1 MKLDS
6 VIVFCCI
13 ALVLVGVV
21 LGINLDIEESS
32 LKILNGFSTTLSA
45 FATLFAA
52 IVALY
57 ALNMWRNQFVFS
69 ERFKAFCEL
78 EEIAIDGLSL
88 VSSYKGV
95 YWDQYCKLN
104 TPTVYEDH
112 EKKRASLSQ
121 NMRENVYLYSRK
133 VDYAESLLTEKDLKY
148 FKFGFFE
155 YERNLYSLFQ
165 EIDGAY
171 EVDDADQ
178 RALLNQHQQSFIK
191 FSKSIKKELRT
202 IRNT

>member
-13 ALVLVGVV
+13 ALVLVGVI

-57 ALNMWRNQFVFS
+57 GLNMWRNQFVFS

-95 YWDQYCKLN
+95 YWDQYCKFK

-112 EKKRASLSQ
+112 EKERTTLSQ
-121 NMRENVYLYSRK
+121 SMRENVYSYSRK
-133 VDYAESLLTEKDLKY
+133 VDYAESLLTEKELKGFQFGFLKY
-148 FKFGFFE
+148 E
-155 YERNLYSLFQ
+155 QNLYSLFQ
-165 EIDGAY
+165 EIDRAY
-171 EVDDADQ
+171 EVDGAEQ
-178 RALLNQHQQSFIK
+178 RALLNQCQQSFIE